1 MCTGWMKEFNALI
14 MMAAR
19 VATSSSCGITIT
31 SRANHSVDLHGIS
44 VIIYVVVMVV
54 VVVVVVVDIAI
65 VRASRQDCITR
76 KIAAI
81 QNVGCTA
88 ALLNTTCTANHIRV
102 CCPCHVCV

>member
-1 MCTGWMKEFNALI
+1 MKEFNALI

-54 VVVVVVVDIAI
+54 VVVVVVTELGLSCVH
-65 VRASRQDCITR
+65 VVCLC
-76 KIAAI
+76 
-81 QNVGCTA
+81 VG
-88 ALLNTTCTANHIRV
+88 V
-102 CCPCHVCV
+102 W